1 MNDNF
6 QYVQKS
12 HKKTTI
18 VCISIGII
26 MIAGV
31 FAYQYFIP
39 YTKSLD
45 ESQVYQEESLNKQI
59 GVVLNEI
66 NQLNYDKLMAMS
78 NEKMKDA
85 LDEKTLKG
93 AIEQLGPLGKYQKII
108 RKNGY
113 ELISKGE
120 EMYMKIKKNR
130 IDYFLQ
136 IITFLIILVTT
147 VYVVIHWQD
156 IPDIIPGHY
165 QIDGKIDRY
174 GNKSELW
181 ILIAISWI
189 MFLGLSGLTLLPGI
203 WNIPVSIENNNKEKI
218 YHITLYLIETMN
230 FILTCVFCFLIL
242 YTIMGYHLPLFFILY
257 VPLIFITILCFSLW
271 MWKAR

>member
-1 MNDNF
+1 M
-6 QYVQKS
+6 
-12 HKKTTI
+12 
-18 VCISIGII
+18 
-26 MIAGV
+26 
-31 FAYQYFIP
+31 
-39 YTKSLD
+39 
-45 ESQVYQEESLNKQI
+45 
-59 GVVLNEI
+59 
-66 NQLNYDKLMAMS
+66 
-78 NEKMKDA
+78 
-85 LDEKTLKG
+85 
-93 AIEQLGPLGKYQKII
+93 
-108 RKNGY
+108 
-113 ELISKGE
+113 
-120 EMYMKIKKNR
+120 
-130 IDYFLQ
+130 
-136 IITFLIILVTT
+136 IILVTT

-271 MWKAR
+271 MWKVR